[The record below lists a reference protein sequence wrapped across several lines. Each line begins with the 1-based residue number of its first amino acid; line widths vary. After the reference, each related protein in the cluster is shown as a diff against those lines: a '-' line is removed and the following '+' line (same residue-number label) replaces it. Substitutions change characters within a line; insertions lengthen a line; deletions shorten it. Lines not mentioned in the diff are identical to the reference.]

1 MTNPTSNFGWQM
13 PTATDLV
20 TDLPA
25 DFAVFGQAVDTSM
38 ADLKGG
44 TTGQILA
51 KATNTD
57 MDFTWVTNDVGDIT
71 AVTAGTGISGGGT
84 SGAVT
89 ITNDMATTITASG
102 DIVVGTGSGTYDNL
116 PLGTTG
122 QVLTADTTV
131 SPYKVKWATPAS
143 GSTFVGC
150 ALTKSVAQ
158 SIANASEVTILFDT
172 EDYDT
177 DGFHST
183 SSNTSRITI
192 PTGKGGK
199 YLVTMQAMVNSVG
212 YPTQG
217 GFNKNGAN
225 LITTYTAA
233 VAGSGQ
239 PSRPCVQ
246 ISQQF
251 SLAAGDY
258 IELFIYQAT
267 GAAADVTGN
276 NYTPNATRFAVQYL
290 GA

>member
-1 MTNPTSNFGWQM
+1 
-13 PTATDLV
+13 
-20 TDLPA
+20 
-25 DFAVFGQAVDTSM
+25 
-38 ADLKGG
+38 
-44 TTGQILA
+44 
-51 KATNTD
+51 
-57 MDFTWVTNDVGDIT
+57 
-71 AVTAGTGISGGGT
+71 
-84 SGAVT
+84 
-89 ITNDMATTITASG
+89 MATTITAAG

-116 PLGTTG
+116 PIGTTA

-143 GSTFVGC
+143 STPAFVGC

-217 GFNKNGAN
+217 GFNKNGSN

-239 PSRPCVQ
+239 PSRPCIQ

-258 IELFIYQAT
+258 IELFVYQAT

-276 NYTPNATRFAVQYL
+276 NYTPNATRFAVAYL